1 MERYRNNR
9 YAKPHS
15 SSYGDLHYLQSVRII
30 QRSLVYII
38 GLSPSLAEESVLR
51 SNYLFGQYG
60 AIKKIILNN
69 SSQLIEKV
77 HSCCACVAL
86 LPLHSQIHHLLLS
99 PRGSVLHHG
108 V

>member
-9 YAKPHS
+9 YTKSRS

-38 GLSPSLAEESVLR
+38 GLSPSLAEESTLR
-51 SNYLFGQYG
+51 SNNLFGQYG
-60 AIKKIILNN
+60 TIKKIILNN

-77 HSCCACVAL
+77 HSCCAHVIT
-86 LPLHSQIHHLLLS
+86 LPLNSKIHNLFLS
-99 PRGSVLHHG
+99 S
-108 V
+108 